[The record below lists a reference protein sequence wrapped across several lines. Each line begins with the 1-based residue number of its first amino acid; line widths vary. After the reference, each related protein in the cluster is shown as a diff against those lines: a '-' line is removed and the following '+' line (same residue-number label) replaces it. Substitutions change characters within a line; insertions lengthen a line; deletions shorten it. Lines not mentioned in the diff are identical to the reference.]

1 MYYLS
6 ACNRGL
12 VKSYYCYVLF
22 LPFDISFKYY
32 EKYFQFHL
40 YIFLRKKFLVDKC
53 KKQMCYKEIS
63 LYFSDIM
70 KNGHMFPSKVCQFQI
85 DEFKN
90 DLNNEN
96 SSKQSYNVLIF

>member
-1 MYYLS
+1 
-6 ACNRGL
+6 
-12 VKSYYCYVLF
+12 
-22 LPFDISFKYY
+22 
-32 EKYFQFHL
+32 
-40 YIFLRKKFLVDKC
+40 
-53 KKQMCYKEIS
+53 MCYKEIS

-96 SSKQSYNVLIF
+96 SSKQSYNVFIF